1 WRRKRGAG
9 ETPRRIVRIGID
21 TRFIGDDL
29 VVTGV
34 WPGSA
39 AAAAGLAPGDRI
51 ATIDGESVERRFA
64 RQASV
69 RSWAK
74 LEAARY
80 DFAEEWPASRIRAD
94 AAPPV
99 RRLGREPLDGVAG
112 EIAVAAETR
121 PRPGGTPAPFGVEA
135 DGRAIVFLAGS
146 LAVARE
152 AAAHR
157 MEEIARRVRDGARG
171 LVVDLRGD
179 GGGTEQIAVI
189 IASALSPRVVVGGSR
204 RVRLSA

>member
-1 WRRKRGAG
+1 MATARLAAALAALASCAPARPPVAAPPPVADDRVPFGPDDREAELAFLRDALRDCYAHLAVKQHDFGVDLDALFGRHRAAVRAADTWPRYERAMVSFVSQMHDGHLIWRRKRGAG

-80 DFAEEWPASRIRAD
+80 DFAEE
-94 AAPPV
+94 
-99 RRLGREPLDGVAG
+99 
-112 EIAVAAETR
+112 
-121 PRPGGTPAPFGVEA
+121 
-135 DGRAIVFLAGS
+135 
-146 LAVARE
+146 
-152 AAAHR
+152 
-157 MEEIARRVRDGARG
+157 
-171 LVVDLRGD
+171 
-179 GGGTEQIAVI
+179 
-189 IASALSPRVVVGGSR
+189 
-204 RVRLSA
+204 